1 MADRSAN
8 DHAVGEFLASATAR
22 PSGLVLEGEP
32 GIGKTTLWLAAI
44 ERARE
49 QGFQVLST
57 RTAAAES
64 VLAYASL
71 ADLLGGLDLAAHAI
85 PDTQRLALNRVLLRA
100 KATGPATDQRAVGAG
115 LLSVIEGLDQ
125 KAPVL
130 VAIDDVQWLDSSSVS
145 AVAFAAR
152 RLSGRLGVLATVR
165 TEVDRDRAAWLQLVR
180 PDAIRRID
188 VLPLSL
194 GALHTVISQRLGRS
208 FPRPTMV
215 RIHETSGGNP
225 FYALELARAIDAGIN
240 GEAALPATLAELVR
254 ARIGSLADG
263 VQEALLAAACLAMPT
278 IELIAN
284 ATGRDIDNAA
294 RVIEEAEGQGIVEI
308 DGQRLRFAHPLL
320 GRGVYTGATPARR
333 RAMHRRLAQIV
344 GEPELQA
351 RHLALSAVHGD
362 SLTLKSLDEAVEIA
376 RMRGAPSSAT
386 ELLDLAMRLGGD
398 TPERRIRSARNHLA
412 AGDRGRARQMLEQ
425 VVDELAP
432 GALRA
437 EALSVFAGVCLF
449 DDSFV
454 EAVDLAERA
463 LAEAVGQ
470 SALRVQTLL
479 TLSLALLNTGRF
491 TAALRR
497 AQDAVNDAETGGQ
510 TELLSHALG
519 LWVMLRF
526 MGGDGID
533 EPNLQRALEL
543 EDRYADIAVAFRPS
557 MCNAQLLAWTGR
569 LDDARKDMAAI
580 HQRCI
585 ERGEESEL
593 VFVGIHRFQIETWRG
608 DFAGAAL
615 VAEEAMERARLLGG
629 DFPLAAAVTIRAVL
643 AAYTGRESEARRD
656 AAEALAVGQRCGSS
670 LLVGWL
676 VTTLGFLEVSL
687 GNHQAALAVLQPL
700 HAMVGS
706 TSKATE
712 IITASYIPDAAE
724 AFISLGR
731 LDEAEPLIDGLE
743 TNGRMLDRAWMLAVG
758 ARCRAMLL
766 AARGDV
772 DSAVLVVEQV
782 MVEHDRLPM
791 PFERARSQLLL
802 GQLLRRKR
810 QKGAAAATLR
820 EALATFEHLNTPLW
834 ADRARAELGRA
845 TLDLNR
851 TAELTVSEQR
861 IAELVASGMTNRDVA
876 AAMFISPKTV
886 EANLSRIYR
895 KLDIHSRAELRDHIN
910 QPSR

>member
-1 MADRSAN
+1 
-8 DHAVGEFLASATAR
+8 
-22 PSGLVLEGEP
+22 
-32 GIGKTTLWLAAI
+32 
-44 ERARE
+44 
-49 QGFQVLST
+49 GFQVLSA
-57 RTAAAES
+57 RAAAAES

-71 ADLLGGLDLAAHAI
+71 ADLLSGIDLSAPAI

-100 KATGPATDQRAVGAG
+100 EAIGPATDQRAVGAG
-115 LLSVIEGLDQ
+115 LLSVIDGLVQ
-125 KAPVL
+125 AAPVL
-130 VAIDDVQWLDSSSVS
+130 VAIDDVQWLDSSSIS

-165 TEVDRDRAAWLQLVR
+165 TEIDRDHAAWLQLAS

-194 GALHTVISQRLGRS
+194 GALHAVISQRLGRS
-208 FPRPTMV
+208 LPRPTMV
-215 RIHETSGGNP
+215 RIHEISGGNP
-225 FYALELARAIDAGIN
+225 FYALELARAINAGSN
-240 GEAALPATLAELVR
+240 AEAALPATLAELVN
-254 ARIGSLADG
+254 ARIGSLDER
-263 VQEALLAAACLAMPT
+263 VQEALLAAACLAIPT
-278 IELIAN
+278 IKLIAD
-284 ATGRDIDNAA
+284 ATGRDIDDAA
-294 RVIEEAEGQGIVEI
+294 RVIENAEGQGIVEI

-320 GRGVYTGATPARR
+320 GRGVYTSATPGRR

-362 SLTLKSLDEAVEIA
+362 SLTLKSLDDAVEIA

-425 VVDELAP
+425 VVDALTP
-432 GALRA
+432 GVLRA
-437 EALSVFAGVCLF
+437 EALSVFASVCLF

-454 EAVDLAERA
+454 EAIGLAERA
-463 LAEAVGQ
+463 LAEAVDQ
-470 SALRVQTLL
+470 PALRVQTLL
-479 TLSLALLNTGRF
+479 TLSLAQLNTGRF
-491 TAALRR
+491 TAALRS
-497 AQDAVNDAETGGQ
+497 AQDAVNDAETGAQ

-519 LWVMLRF
+519 MWVMLRF
-526 MGGDGID
+526 MGGDGLD

-543 EDRYADIAVAFRPS
+543 EDHYADIAVAFRPS
-557 MCNAQLLAWTGR
+557 MCKAQLLAWTGR
-569 LDDARKDMAAI
+569 LHHARKEMAAI

-608 DFAGAAL
+608 DFAEAAL
-615 VAEEAMERARLLGG
+615 VAEEAMERANLLGG

-643 AAYTGRESEARRD
+643 AAHTGREGEARRD
-656 AAEALAVGQRCGSS
+656 AVEALAIGQRCGAS
-670 LLVGWL
+670 LLIGWL
-676 VTTLGFLEVSL
+676 MTTLGFLEVSL

-700 HAMVGS
+700 HAMLGRAS
-706 TSKATE
+706 GATE

-731 LDEAEPLIDGLE
+731 LDEAQPLIDGLE
-743 TNGRMLDRAWMLAVG
+743 ANGRKLDRAWMLAAG

-772 DSAVLVVEQV
+772 AAAILVAEQA

-802 GQLLRRKR
+802 GQLQRRMR

-820 EALATFEHLNTPLW
+820 SALATFEDLDTLLW
-834 ADRARAELGRA
+834 ADRARAELARA
-845 TLDLNR
+845 SLDLNR

-895 KLDIHSRAELRDHIN
+895 KLDIHSRAELRDYII